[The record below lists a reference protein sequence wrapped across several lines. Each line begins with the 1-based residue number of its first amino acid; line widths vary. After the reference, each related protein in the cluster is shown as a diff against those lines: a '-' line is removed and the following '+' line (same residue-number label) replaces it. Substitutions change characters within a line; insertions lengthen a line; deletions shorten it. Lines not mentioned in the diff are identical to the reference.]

1 LQEEDWSNKVTSLL
15 RSIHQT
21 ISTLDEKADA
31 PAMSLRLFLLGAQTA
46 DYCGFEDLAY
56 EFYVQTFTVYEESI
70 SDSRQQLQ
78 TITAIIGALQHATVF
93 TKDSYDTLSTKA
105 ALHAAK
111 LLKKPHQS
119 MAVQVASHLWW
130 QAPRALEAEVNG
142 KNGGGTE
149 AASDKQTATEDMIV
163 GTPPLSLHP
172 FISAPLFQPLED
184 GKRVLE
190 CLQRSLRVAGNCFE
204 EVISLQLYCDALD
217 QYLYYFERGVEEVR
231 VAFPFLSLSAHLI
244 ATIGD
249 IEIREHHPGAHR
261 QSDRRGIITRP
272 SSHR

>member
-1 LQEEDWSNKVTSLL
+1 
-15 RSIHQT
+15 
-21 ISTLDEKADA
+21 
-31 PAMSLRLFLLGAQTA
+31 MSLRLFLLGAQTA

-78 TITAIIGALQHATVF
+78 TITTIIGALQHATVF
-93 TKDSYDTLSTKA
+93 SKDSYDTLSTKA

-149 AASDKQTATEDMIV
+149 AASDKQTVTEDMIV
-163 GTPPLSLHP
+163 GTF
-172 FISAPLFQPLED
+172 FIIFAPLHLSP
-184 GKRVLE
+184 
-190 CLQRSLRVAGNCFE
+190 SLPA
-204 EVISLQLYCDALD
+204 
-217 QYLYYFERGVEEVR
+217 
-231 VAFPFLSLSAHLI
+231 P
-244 ATIGD
+244 
-249 IEIREHHPGAHR
+249 
-261 QSDRRGIITRP
+261 
-272 SSHR
+272 